1 MVTGKRAFQGSTR
14 IATISSI
21 LRDEPTPPADVAAE
35 PMPRDL
41 EKIIA
46 RCLRKDVARRLQHID
61 DVKVALEELKEES
74 DSGRLAAGEIAPP
87 RARRT
92 PLLLAAVGLVLPL
105 ALAALWL
112 LRSQGTS
119 Q

>member
-46 RCLRKDVARRLQHID
+46 RCLRR
-61 DVKVALEELKEES
+61 
-74 DSGRLAAGEIAPP
+74 AA
-87 RARRT
+87 
-92 PLLLAAVGLVLPL
+92 
-105 ALAALWL
+105 
-112 LRSQGTS
+112 SSTS
-119 Q
+119 TM

>member
-1 MVTGKRAFQGSTR
+1 M
-14 IATISSI
+14 
-21 LRDEPTPPADVAAE
+21 
-35 PMPRDL
+35 
-41 EKIIA
+41 
-46 RCLRKDVARRLQHID
+46 
-61 DVKVALEELKEES
+61 KVALEELKEES

-87 RARRT
+87 RACRT
-92 PLLLAAVGLVLPL
+92 PLLLAAVGLVLAL